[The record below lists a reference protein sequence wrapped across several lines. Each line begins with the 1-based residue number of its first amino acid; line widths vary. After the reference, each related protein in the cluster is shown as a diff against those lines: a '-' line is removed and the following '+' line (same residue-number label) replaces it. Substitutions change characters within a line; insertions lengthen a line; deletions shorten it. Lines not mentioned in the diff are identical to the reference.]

1 MQGDLIKKRAVISEE
16 LAQIELIEEFDLL
29 DYNQITKK
37 NELLK
42 EFHHLL
48 DQEEVYW
55 INRCHENWLLKRD
68 NNTSYIHRIA
78 NGRRRKN
85 TIISLESNGE
95 TIEGDENLLKHA
107 TEYYSNLFGPEE
119 EHQIQIDQSLW
130 DEIEQ
135 VSAQDNEKLCEP
147 FSEDEIKTTLVQ
159 MEKHKAAGP
168 DKIPIEF
175 FQSCWD
181 IVKYDLLQLFDD
193 FHKENADIS
202 RINYGIIT
210 LLPKVTDAAR
220 IQQFRPICLL
230 NYLYKL
236 ITKTLA
242 LRLEVVAEKL
252 IHPNQTTFMKG
263 RNIMSGI
270 MILHEVI
277 HETKRRKQIGVILK
291 LDFEKA
297 YDKVN

>member
-1 MQGDLIKKRAVISEE
+1 MISEE

>member
-1 MQGDLIKKRAVISEE
+1 MISEE

-135 VSAQDNEKLCEP
+135 VSA
-147 FSEDEIKTTLVQ
+147 
-159 MEKHKAAGP
+159 
-168 DKIPIEF
+168 
-175 FQSCWD
+175 
-181 IVKYDLLQLFDD
+181 
-193 FHKENADIS
+193 
-202 RINYGIIT
+202 
-210 LLPKVTDAAR
+210 
-220 IQQFRPICLL
+220 
-230 NYLYKL
+230 
-236 ITKTLA
+236 
-242 LRLEVVAEKL
+242 
-252 IHPNQTTFMKG
+252 
-263 RNIMSGI
+263 
-270 MILHEVI
+270 
-277 HETKRRKQIGVILK
+277 
-291 LDFEKA
+291 
-297 YDKVN
+297 

>member
-1 MQGDLIKKRAVISEE
+1 
-16 LAQIELIEEFDLL
+16 
-29 DYNQITKK
+29 
-37 NELLK
+37 
-42 EFHHLL
+42 
-48 DQEEVYW
+48 
-55 INRCHENWLLKRD
+55 LLKRD

-147 FSEDEIKTTLVQ
+147 FSEDEIKTTLIQ
-159 MEKHKAAGP
+159 MEKHKAVGP
-168 DKIPIEF
+168 DKISIEF

-181 IVKYDLLQLFDD
+181 IVKYDLLQLFDG

-236 ITKTLA
+236 ITKTLT

-277 HETKRRKQIGVILK
+277 HETKRRKQIGMILK
-291 LDFEKA
+291 WDSCFA
-297 YDKVN
+297 IRG

>member
-236 ITKTLA
+236 ITKTLT
-242 LRLEVVAEKL
+242 LRNSLPRL
-252 IHPNQTTFMKG
+252 
-263 RNIMSGI
+263 
-270 MILHEVI
+270 
-277 HETKRRKQIGVILK
+277 
-291 LDFEKA
+291 
-297 YDKVN
+297 

>member
-1 MQGDLIKKRAVISEE
+1 M
-16 LAQIELIEEFDLL
+16 
-29 DYNQITKK
+29 
-37 NELLK
+37 
-42 EFHHLL
+42 
-48 DQEEVYW
+48 
-55 INRCHENWLLKRD
+55 
-68 NNTSYIHRIA
+68 
-78 NGRRRKN
+78 
-85 TIISLESNGE
+85 
-95 TIEGDENLLKHA
+95 KHA

-147 FSEDEIKTTLVQ
+147 FSEDEIKTALVQ
-159 MEKHKAAGP
+159 MEKHKAVGP

-175 FQSCWD
+175 FQSCWG
-181 IVKYDLLQLFDD
+181 IVKYDSLQLFDD

-230 NYLYKL
+230 NCLYKL
-236 ITKTLA
+236 ITKTLT
-242 LRLEVVAEKL
+242 LRLEAVAEKL

-263 RNIMSGI
+263 TS
-270 MILHEVI
+270 
-277 HETKRRKQIGVILK
+277 
-291 LDFEKA
+291 
-297 YDKVN
+297 